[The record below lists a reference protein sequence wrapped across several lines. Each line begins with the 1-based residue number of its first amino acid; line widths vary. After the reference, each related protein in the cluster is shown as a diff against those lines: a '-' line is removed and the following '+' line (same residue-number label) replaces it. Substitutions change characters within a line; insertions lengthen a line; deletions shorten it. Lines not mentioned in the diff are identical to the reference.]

1 MEASP
6 VIDWNSFLLGFGVV
20 LLLVQITYLIYFF
33 SKKFP
38 EYFLMICYGML
49 TIDAL
54 ALMTW
59 LFVFKPYAGDPK
71 LFGGGIGLA
80 IFTSMIHK
88 ITKFMGGVDAK
99 V

>member
-1 MEASP
+1 MQATP
-6 VIDWNSFLLGFGVV
+6 IIDWNSFFLGFGVV
-20 LLLVQITYLIYFF
+20 FLLVQITYLIYYF

-38 EYFLMICYGML
+38 EFFFVICYGML
-49 TIDAL
+49 TVDAL

-59 LFVFKPYAGDPK
+59 LFVFKPYAGDVK

-80 IFTSMIHK
+80 IFTAMIHK
-88 ITKFMGGVDAK
+88 ITKFMRGVDAK